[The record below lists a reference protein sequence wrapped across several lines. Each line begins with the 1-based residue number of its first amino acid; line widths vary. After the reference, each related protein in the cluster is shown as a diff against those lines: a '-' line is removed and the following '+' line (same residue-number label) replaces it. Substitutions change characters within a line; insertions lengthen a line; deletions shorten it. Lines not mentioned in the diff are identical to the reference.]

1 MKGSVIREEVAH
13 LLKKFYGACNEERK
27 QVEGN
32 SDRNKRETDSRNF
45 YDRLT
50 TMTQNNVT

>member
-1 MKGSVIREEVAH
+1 VKGSVIREEVAH